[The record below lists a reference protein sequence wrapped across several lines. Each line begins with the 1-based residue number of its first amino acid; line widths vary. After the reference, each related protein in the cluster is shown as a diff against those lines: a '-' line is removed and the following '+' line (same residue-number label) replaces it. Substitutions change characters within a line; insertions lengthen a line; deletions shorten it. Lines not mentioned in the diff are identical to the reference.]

1 MKMTR
6 DLEAAI
12 GAWIDEGPAVLPNET
27 RQAIA
32 LAIRT
37 GAQRRQGIAWRLGFG
52 RPNLPWSPS
61 ASPIA
66 AALSA
71 IALVV
76 IGTVVVV
83 NPRPG
88 PVSQV
93 AAPRLPSSLADWARV
108 VIDDAVEGAVVSL
121 AATPRGLIAGV
132 GEGDQ
137 SQLYFSADGRTWSE
151 LPADGLPP
159 LGNPSLG
166 VDGAAV
172 VGDEQRMLMIG
183 HEVLASEDGLDWH
196 AIASGTND
204 DALDLG
210 VVAAAAATGPGL
222 VAVGTDNKAWYSTD
236 GSEWALAG
244 VPAPPAQ
251 PSLLKRPLGPR
262 EHQGLVEMQGIAIA
276 DGTLLAWGKAIW
288 VHDDQSRTFVP
299 VFWTSNDG
307 TTWTRRHP
315 RSGSGHI
322 RRLPAALTASSS
334 PWRTDPCGYPPTVR
348 HGRAPAVMPWDASHG
363 RRGVRERG
371 HQRQGGYVAAG
382 LDGICLLPCAS
393 EEAAIWTSPDG
404 RSWTRLPSDDLLGG
418 TASGQRA
425 EAWVAA
431 PWGDGF
437 VVGGLHGSN
446 PAVWVSRSDEP
457 TAHVEGTSPG

>member
-348 HGRAPAVMPWDASHG
+348 HGRAPAVMPSGCLA
-363 RRGVRERG
+363 
-371 HQRQGGYVAAG
+371 RQAR
-382 LDGICLLPCAS
+382 CA
-393 EEAAIWTSPDG
+393 
-404 RSWTRLPSDDLLGG
+404 
-418 TASGQRA
+418 
-425 EAWVAA
+425 
-431 PWGDGF
+431 
-437 VVGGLHGSN
+437 
-446 PAVWVSRSDEP
+446 
-457 TAHVEGTSPG
+457 